1 VAEELRLGS
10 RGSQL
15 ALWQAHT
22 VAARI
27 AEAGGPPCRIV
38 VIKTSGDRLQEAP
51 LSDLGG
57 KRLFVKEIEDALLRH
72 DIDLAVHSSKDMPA
86 RLPDGL
92 VIAGV
97 LPREDPRDA
106 IVLPVRLKPDTTADG
121 QAAQDVASGF
131 SRTTTGVA
139 TGVASGFSR
148 TTTGM
153 AADVASGFSRT
164 LSSIEDLVCV
174 LGQAPAIGTGS
185 VRRIAQLSRL
195 FPGARFTPI
204 RGNLDTRLRKL
215 DEGGH
220 HALVL
225 AAAGLRRLGFAHRIS
240 FALPAAASVPAPGQ
254 GIVAIEIRE
263 HDEPV
268 RRAVARINDPAAAAA
283 LSAERALVETLGGG
297 CQTPVGALASPLDG
311 DRLELVA
318 VVVALDGSRAVRGH
332 AVGPR
337 DQAAALGARVG
348 AQLLSDGAGD
358 ILAEARTQQAQGHD

>member
-1 VAEELRLGS
+1 MAEELRLGS

-121 QAAQDVASGF
+121 QAAQD
-131 SRTTTGVA
+131 
-139 TGVASGFSR
+139 VASGFSR

>member
-1 VAEELRLGS
+1 MAEELRLGS

-22 VAARI
+22 VAGRI

-51 LSDLGG
+51 LSDIGG
-57 KRLFVKEIEDALLRH
+57 KRLFVKEIEDALLGR

-86 RLPDGL
+86 TLPDGL

-106 IVLPVRLKPDTTADG
+106 IVLPVRLKPDA
-121 QAAQDVASGF
+121 
-131 SRTTTGVA
+131 TTGVA
-139 TGVASGFSR
+139 T
-148 TTTGM
+148 
-153 AADVASGFSRT
+153 DVASGFSRT

-215 DEGGH
+215 DEGRH

-268 RRAVARINDPAAAAA
+268 RRAVARIDDPAAAAA

-337 DQAAALGARVG
+337 DQAAALGARLG